1 MMGSPCAAQ
10 VVAGAG
16 LPTFG
21 IAPPVIA
28 PGVDERQFG
37 VNVTGAYD
45 SNVARSDAAL
55 AAQRHV
61 IQQDFYALPAGE
73 ALFSQ
78 VFGRETVYLDLVAG
92 YKAYAKNPL
101 LDRSNIQIGGGAV
114 GQLSLCQGT
123 LAGAYDR
130 AQADISTL
138 PITVQGGQVNFTPK
152 DTQTNAVID
161 FTAVCGASVGF
172 APTGHVSEVWV
183 TNNSSQFAAIDA
195 HVFSG
200 SGGITYRSPVLGSA
214 TINGQYS
221 KTDYPNRFL
230 PFGGGTESLG
240 FQTTGAGI
248 TLARPAGARL
258 SGSLSVNYTHVQP
271 GNGFIQG
278 FSGVTYSANLGYAL
292 NPRMNLNV
300 VAGREVT
307 PSNLVQASFELT
319 SIYGGEATYELGS
332 RLTLGAGYSRT
343 HQIYEGIL
351 FPVLFNFTEET
362 TNSVYGNADFK
373 LNRRISIGPS
383 VTYSK
388 RNANFAPMSYNDVI
402 TSVTVK
408 STF

>member
-1 MMGSPCAAQ
+1 MVATPCAAQ
-10 VVAGAG
+10 VAATAG

-55 AAQRHV
+55 AAQRGI
-61 IQQDFYALPAGE
+61 IQQDFYVLPAGE

-123 LAGAYDR
+123 AAGAYDR
-130 AQADISTL
+130 SQADISTL
-138 PITVQGGQVNFTPK
+138 PIVVQGGQPNFNVK

-172 APTGHVSEVWV
+172 APTAHVSEVWV
-183 TNNSSQFAAIDA
+183 TNSSPQFQAIDA

-200 SGGITYRSPVLGSA
+200 SGGVTYRSPVLGSA
-214 TINGQYS
+214 TLSGQYT

-240 FQTTGAGI
+240 YQTTGAGV

-258 SGSLSVNYTHVQP
+258 SGSLSVNYTHLEP
-271 GNGFIQG
+271 GNGFTQG
-278 FSGVTYSANLGYAL
+278 FSGVTYNGNLGYAL

-307 PSNLVQASFELT
+307 PSNLIQASFEIT
-319 SIYGGEATYELGS
+319 EIYGVEGTYALGS

-343 HQIYEGIL
+343 HQVYEGIL
-351 FPVLFNFTEET
+351 VPVLFNLTEQST
-362 TNSVYGNADFK
+362 DSVYGNAEFK
-373 LNRRISIGPS
+373 LNRRITIGPS

-388 RNANFAPMSYNDVI
+388 RNANFAPESYNDVM